1 MSTFAHNQEQ
11 MRKNLQEAFGGLFP
25 FGPLEEM
32 GKQNLALF
40 EKTMKMFSPFP
51 ATTPTD
57 KPRGDRPPEERPGD
71 ASLKEL
77 TDRLN
82 LLQQQIEALGRTRKE

>member
-1 MSTFAHNQEQ
+1 
-11 MRKNLQEAFGGLFP
+11 
-25 FGPLEEM
+25 M

-51 ATTPTD
+51 AAMTPTE
-57 KPRGDRPPEERPGD
+57 KPRTDRPPEERPGD
-71 ASLKEL
+71 ANLKEL

-82 LLQQQIEALGRTRKE
+82 VLQQQIEALGKTRKE